1 MKMSSLVGQ
10 RGQVVIEKPLRDA
23 LGLQPGYIA
32 VQRLVGDHVE
42 LYFYPPEHDKSLLGI
57 LANETER
64 SVSPEEWDA
73 AREEAW
79 SKAVRSTWLADEAPK

>member
-1 MKMSSLVGQ
+1 MSSVVGQ

-32 VQRLVGDHVE
+32 VQRLVDDHVE
-42 LYFYPPEHDKSLLGI
+42 LHFYPPEHDKSLLGI

-79 SKAVRSTWLADEAPK
+79 SKAVRSTWLTDEVSK